1 MTEHQHEIPTPRAVI
16 AACLA
21 QAIPCTACGASQA
34 CDCPERRPETEV
46 RAELVE
52 DALITYGYLPEPV
65 EVSKFNAEETARWL
79 AERTGFPRYALV
91 ADGWRRLLES
101 EADVELAAAKA
112 IGRVSGGEV
121 EVVKGAKSALLAWH
135 AANKV

>member
-1 MTEHQHEIPTPRAVI
+1 
-16 AACLA
+16 
-21 QAIPCTACGASQA
+21 
-34 CDCPERRPETEV
+34 V

-52 DALITYGYLPEPV
+52 DALIAYGYLPEPV